1 MADDQSQQHEIDLSE
16 ATRISGLSN
25 NKVRVNIG
33 DDTHRYTDDITCVCF
48 MKQLEWEIN
57 NGIEAG

>member
-1 MADDQSQQHEIDLSE
+1 MTHDQSQQHEIDLSE

-33 DDTHRYTDDITCVCF
+33 DDTHRYTDDPTCVCF
-48 MKQLEWEIN
+48 MKQLE
-57 NGIEAG
+57 